1 MTSFFIIR
9 LGADSENEIKKID
22 NVVSYEQTSFSIYV
36 NCKQIPKGVSEGDI
50 AIIWLGTNN
59 NKGGKTPWIQGI
71 RAIGKISHIQGE
83 GGYNETKSIQIYIG
97 VILPRSI
104 TKMDIVTLEGNRYA
118 EIAAMPVIGVNNYSS
133 QVVQR
138 IETSKPSQN
147 LRALLIALNG
157 IVPGLTDR
165 VKSHYP
171 DLFEF
176 IIKDKVEQISNA
188 TNKKSEDD
196 MAPLR
201 EPNSLSDTIKDIYKD
216 IAFDPDEDRD
226 LEIDSPFD
234 PSQIDIV
241 VRQMTISLLED
252 RLDNN
257 ELDLTPDFQRQ
268 ANLWDIRRKSRLIE
282 SILLRIPLPSFY
294 FSEDSDSIYS
304 VVDGLQR
311 LCTIFHFKNVQLLN
325 SVTNSNLE
333 PLQLKGLQYLS
344 ELEGKSYEQLER
356 RFQRRISEL
365 EITANIIRANT
376 PFAVKFNVFARLNQG
391 GLPLTGQEMRNAI
404 FPGEWRNYIRELS
417 ESDAFI
423 KATENKIPKIRQQDM
438 ELVLRFISLWQL
450 PLPNQRPANQNL
462 DEFLNTTVEYILPK
476 WDRDK
481 WDSASNAFFR
491 SLDATCAIR
500 GKHAFRKS
508 SCDQPRGPIN
518 RGLFEAEMI
527 VFGSLD
533 ETDLKVAKQKKSII
547 DNLFHKALKENQDFV
562 RSLSI
567 GTGSS
572 ESANIRVRTLRG
584 ILKEALYA

>member
-138 IETSKPSQN
+138 IEISKPGQN

-171 DLFEF
+171 DLFEL
-176 IIKDKVEQISNA
+176 IIKDKVEQKSNA
-188 TNKKSEDD
+188 TNKTSVDD
-196 MAPLR
+196 MVPLR

-391 GLPLTGQEMRNAI
+391 GLPLTAQEMRNAI

-476 WDRDK
+476 WDSDK
-481 WDSASNAFFR
+481 WHSASNAFFR

>member
-83 GGYNETKSIQIYIG
+83 GGYNETKSIKIYIG

-138 IETSKPSQN
+138 IETSKPGQN

-171 DLFEF
+171 DLFEL

-188 TNKKSEDD
+188 TNKKSVDD
-196 MAPLR
+196 MVPLR

-391 GLPLTGQEMRNAI
+391 GLPLTAQEMRNAI

-476 WDRDK
+476 WDSDK

>member
-138 IETSKPSQN
+138 IETSKPGQN

-171 DLFEF
+171 DLFEL
-176 IIKDKVEQISNA
+176 IIKDKVEQKSNA
-188 TNKKSEDD
+188 TNKKSVDD
-196 MAPLR
+196 MVPLR

-391 GLPLTGQEMRNAI
+391 GLPLTAQEMRNAI

-476 WDRDK
+476 WDSDK

>member
-1 MTSFFIIR
+1 MTGFFIIR

-22 NVVSYEQTSFSIYV
+22 DVVSYEQTPFSISIK
-36 NCKQIPKGVSEGDI
+36 CKQIPKGISEGDM

-71 RAIGKISHIQGE
+71 RAIGKIAQIQGE
-83 GGYNETKSIQIYIG
+83 GGYNETKSIKIYLG
-97 VILPRSI
+97 VILPKSI

-138 IETSKPSQN
+138 IETSKPGQN
-147 LRALLIALNG
+147 LQALMIALNG

-165 VKSHYP
+165 IKSHYP
-171 DLFEF
+171 DLFKLVHEGR
-176 IIKDKVEQISNA
+176 VEHILNDPKNKSFGDMKSFKGSN
-188 TNKKSEDD
+188 
-196 MAPLR
+196 PLA
-201 EPNSLSDTIKDIYKD
+201 DTISDIYKD
-216 IAFDPDEDRD
+216 IAFDPDEDRE

-268 ANLWDIRRKSRLIE
+268 ANLWDVRRKSRLIE

-294 FSEDSDSIYS
+294 FSEDSESIYS

-311 LCTIFHFKNVQLLN
+311 LCTIFHFKNVNLLN

-344 ELEGKSYEQLER
+344 ELEGKTYSQLER

-391 GLPLTGQEMRNAI
+391 GLPLTAQEMRNAI
-404 FPGEWRNYIRELS
+404 FPGEWRSYVRELS

-423 KATENKIPKIRQQDM
+423 KATENKIPTIRQQDM

-450 PLPNQRPANQNL
+450 SPPNQRPANQNL
-462 DEFLNTTVEYILPK
+462 DEFLNSTVEHILPR
-476 WDRDK
+476 WDSDK
-481 WDSASNAFFR
+481 WCSVSRAFFR

-508 SCDQPRGPIN
+508 SSDQPRGPIN

-533 ETDLKVAKQKKSII
+533 ELELKVAKQKKNII
-547 DNLFHKALKENQDFV
+547 DGLFHKALKENQDFV
-562 RSLSI
+562 RALSI

-572 ESANIRVRTLRG
+572 ESANIRIRTLRG
-584 ILKEALYA
+584 ILKEALNA

>member
-71 RAIGKISHIQGE
+71 RAIGKISHIHGE

-138 IETSKPSQN
+138 IEISKPGQN

-171 DLFEF
+171 DLFEL
-176 IIKDKVEQISNA
+176 IIKDKVEQKSNA
-188 TNKKSEDD
+188 TNKTSVDD
-196 MAPLR
+196 MVPLR

-391 GLPLTGQEMRNAI
+391 GLPLTAQEMRNAI

-476 WDRDK
+476 WDSDK

>member
-138 IETSKPSQN
+138 IEISKPGQN

-171 DLFEF
+171 DLFEL
-176 IIKDKVEQISNA
+176 IIKDKVEQKSNA
-188 TNKKSEDD
+188 TNKTSVDD
-196 MAPLR
+196 MVPLR

-391 GLPLTGQEMRNAI
+391 GLPLTAQEMRNAI
-404 FPGEWRNYIRELS
+404 FPGEWRNYIRE
-417 ESDAFI
+417 
-423 KATENKIPKIRQQDM
+423 
-438 ELVLRFISLWQL
+438 
-450 PLPNQRPANQNL
+450 
-462 DEFLNTTVEYILPK
+462 
-476 WDRDK
+476 
-481 WDSASNAFFR
+481 
-491 SLDATCAIR
+491 
-500 GKHAFRKS
+500 
-508 SCDQPRGPIN
+508 
-518 RGLFEAEMI
+518 
-527 VFGSLD
+527 
-533 ETDLKVAKQKKSII
+533 
-547 DNLFHKALKENQDFV
+547 
-562 RSLSI
+562 
-567 GTGSS
+567 
-572 ESANIRVRTLRG
+572 
-584 ILKEALYA
+584 

>member
-1 MTSFFIIR
+1 
-9 LGADSENEIKKID
+9 
-22 NVVSYEQTSFSIYV
+22 
-36 NCKQIPKGVSEGDI
+36 
-50 AIIWLGTNN
+50 
-59 NKGGKTPWIQGI
+59 
-71 RAIGKISHIQGE
+71 
-83 GGYNETKSIQIYIG
+83 
-97 VILPRSI
+97 
-104 TKMDIVTLEGNRYA
+104 MDIVTLEGNRYA

-138 IETSKPSQN
+138 IEISKPGQN

-171 DLFEF
+171 DLFEL
-176 IIKDKVEQISNA
+176 IIKDKVEQKSNA
-188 TNKKSEDD
+188 TNKTSVDD
-196 MAPLR
+196 MVPLR

-391 GLPLTGQEMRNAI
+391 GLPLTAQEMRNAI

-476 WDRDK
+476 WDSDK

>member
-138 IETSKPSQN
+138 IEISKPGQN
-147 LRALLIALNG
+147 LR
-157 IVPGLTDR
+157 DR

-171 DLFEF
+171 DLFEL
-176 IIKDKVEQISNA
+176 IIKDKVEQKSNA
-188 TNKKSEDD
+188 TNKTSVDD
-196 MAPLR
+196 MVPLR

-391 GLPLTGQEMRNAI
+391 GLPLTAQEMRNAI

-476 WDRDK
+476 WDSDK